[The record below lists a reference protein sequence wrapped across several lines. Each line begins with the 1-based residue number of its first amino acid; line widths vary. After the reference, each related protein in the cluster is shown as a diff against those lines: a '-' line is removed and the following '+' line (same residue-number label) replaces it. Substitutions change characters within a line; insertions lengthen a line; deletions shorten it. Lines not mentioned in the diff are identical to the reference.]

1 MWGLQVLLINAY
13 VLYRTAHQFIW
24 KTDKKKILS
33 QYQFREEI
41 VKAWML
47 EEPNLMESSK
57 SIPKAR

>member
-1 MWGLQVLLINAY
+1 MLINAY